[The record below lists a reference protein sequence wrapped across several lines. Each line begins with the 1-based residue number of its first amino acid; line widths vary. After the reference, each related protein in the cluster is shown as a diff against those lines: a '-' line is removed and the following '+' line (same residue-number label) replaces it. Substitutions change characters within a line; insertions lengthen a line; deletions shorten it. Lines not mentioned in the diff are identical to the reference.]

1 MNITTNKNY
10 ILLIKIIDENMR
22 SYYKDK
28 IINDGNAGYDLFLS
42 NDIIIKPN
50 KTYTQLGSGIKCE
63 MIEEYFDITLEYVNG
78 VLNMSNNKKIT
89 NNVSYLLMPRSSIT
103 KYNLIMANS
112 IGLID
117 ASYRGEIL
125 GRVYNLNEEDI
136 EFKRGERLFQLVAPN
151 LSSFNVKIVDELSET
166 LRNEGG
172 FGSTGK

>member
-1 MNITTNKNY
+1 MNLTTNKKY
-10 ILLIKIIDENMR
+10 TLLIKIIDENMR

-28 IINDGNAGYDLFLS
+28 LVNDGNAGYDLFLS

-63 MIEEYFDITLEYVNG
+63 MIEEYFDINFDSING
-78 VLNMSNNKKIT
+78 LFGFNNCKVIT

-112 IGLID
+112 VGLID

-125 GRVYNLNEEDI
+125 GRVYNLNEENI

>member
-1 MNITTNKNY
+1 MNITTNKKY
-10 ILLIKIIDENMR
+10 TLLIKIIDENMR

-28 IINDGNAGYDLFLS
+28 IINDGNAGYDIFLS
-42 NDIIIKPN
+42 NDIVIKPN

-63 MIEEYFDITLEYVNG
+63 MIEEYFEFDIDTSKG
-78 VLNMSNNKKIT
+78 IMSNYKQIT
-89 NNVSYLLMPRSSIT
+89 NNVSYLLMSRSSIT

-117 ASYRGEIL
+117 AGYRGEIL

-151 LSSFNVKIVDELSET
+151 LSSFNVKIVDDLSET
-166 LRNEGG
+166 IRNEGG

>member
-1 MNITTNKNY
+1 
-10 ILLIKIIDENMR
+10 MR

-28 IINDGNAGYDLFLS
+28 IINDGNAGYDLYLS

-50 KTYTQLGSGIKCE
+50 KTYTQLGSSIKCE
-63 MIEEYFDITLEYVNG
+63 MIEEYDELDFGICEGEMLFVK
-78 VLNMSNNKKIT
+78 NKKNIT
-89 NNVSYLLMPRSSIT
+89 NNVSYLLMPRYSIT

-112 IGLID
+112 VGLID

-125 GRVYNLNEEDI
+125 GRVYNLNEEDL

-151 LSSFNVKIVDELSET
+151 LSSFTVKIVNELSET